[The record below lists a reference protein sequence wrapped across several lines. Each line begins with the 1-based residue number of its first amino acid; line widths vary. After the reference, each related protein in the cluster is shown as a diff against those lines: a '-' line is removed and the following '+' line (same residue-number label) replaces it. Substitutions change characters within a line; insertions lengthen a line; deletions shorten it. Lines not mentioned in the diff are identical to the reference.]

1 MLPSS
6 EYESFSARSDPRTLK
21 ALREYI
27 HRKFPTP
34 MLRLYEH
41 RHTRKETSEPIRR
54 LGYKR
59 SQQPRGDMLPSHE
72 RPMRVLCCAVVP
84 LTPTHPRQHPS
95 SQRCSRRAA
104 ALPWYMALKIPR
116 NEALRSV
123 PQPARSTIDFG
134 ARTTAS
140 RLKSNIGTKCSAP
153 YIGSVHRK
161 TAKKRS
167 IGLNAQLTMC
177 GCDAAQ
183 GPYGGCVVRQ
193 RSRTVTFAGCKSLP

>member
-1 MLPSS
+1 MLPSP
-6 EYESFSARSDPRTLK
+6 EHESLSARSDPRTLK

-34 MLRLYEH
+34 MFRLYEH
-41 RHTRKETSEPIRR
+41 RHTRKKPSKPIRR
-54 LGYKR
+54 LGYER
-59 SQQPRGDMLPSHE
+59 SQQPRGNMLPSHE
-72 RPMRVLCCAVVP
+72 RTMRVLRCAVVP
-84 LTPTHPRQHPS
+84 LTPTRLRQHPS
-95 SQRCSRRAA
+95 SQRCSRSA
-104 ALPWYMALKIPR
+104 ALPWYMALKTPR
-116 NEALRSV
+116 KEALRSV
-123 PQPARSTIDFG
+123 PQPARSAIAFG

-193 RSRTVTFAGCKSLP
+193 TSRTVTFAGCRSLP